1 MFLYNP
7 GLSRSTFMKT
17 IGDTD
22 MILAVSKSGETKNL
36 LYGYV
41 RHPRYQ
47 YPAHPL
53 LGMRDSMERDQQ

>member
-1 MFLYNP
+1 
-7 GLSRSTFMKT
+7 MKT